1 MTPWKKPYLIPVFI
15 ILAVLAFGGVVMLLW
30 NAIIPGLTGWAALD
44 YPHAI
49 GLLVLCKILF
59 GGFQGGGGPS
69 WKHRMVQGMRNRKN
83 WEGLSEEERA
93 KLKEEWSKRCGPPMC
108 G

>member
-15 ILAVLAFGGVVMLLW
+15 LLAVLAFGGVVMLLW
-30 NAIIPGLTGWAALD
+30 NAIIPGLTGWAMLD

-59 GGFQGGGGPS
+59 GGFRGGDGPS
-69 WKHRMVQGMRNRKN
+69 WNQRMAQGMRARKN
-83 WEGLSEEERA
+83 WEGLSEDERA
-93 KLKEEWSKRCGPPMC
+93 KLKEEWSKRCGPPTC

>member
-1 MTPWKKPYLIPVFI
+1 MTRWKKPYLIPVFI
-15 ILAVLAFGGVVMLLW
+15 IAAVLAFGAVVMFLW
-30 NAIIPGLTGWAALD
+30 NAIVPDLTGWGRLT
-44 YPHAI
+44 YLNAI

-59 GGFQGGGGPS
+59 GGFRGGGPP
-69 WKHRMVQGMRNRKN
+69 WKHRMMGMQARKH
-83 WEGLSEEERA
+83 WEGLSEEERS